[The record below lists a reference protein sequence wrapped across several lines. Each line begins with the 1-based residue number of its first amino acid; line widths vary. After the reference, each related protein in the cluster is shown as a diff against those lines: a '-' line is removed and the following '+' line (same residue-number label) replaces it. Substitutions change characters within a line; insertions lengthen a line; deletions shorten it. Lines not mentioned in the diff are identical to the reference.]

1 VRWRVWV
8 KKDDVVE
15 VWLPTMHVS
24 HFKCI
29 AEEEL
34 HMWSDGGNDF
44 DDVTHKLKIESSN
57 DEPSVV
63 YTGYDAT
70 VEEHENAPS
79 SEIDLSEW
87 DDHRYTNDEVLAMN
101 GKR

>member
-1 VRWRVWV
+1 M
-8 KKDDVVE
+8 KDDVVE

-34 HMWSDGGNDF
+34 HMWSEDNNSCLDG
-44 DDVTHKLKIESSN
+44 VVHKLMIESSN
-57 DEPSVV
+57 DEPDVV

-70 VEEHENAPS
+70 VEEHDNAPS

-101 GKR
+101 GKG